1 MKEEK
6 KKNNWIVLTILGL
19 AIASGA
25 FGGGILVG
33 KNLAQSSRK
42 NIGQFANMRANGQGQ
57 PGGQQRLQNRN
68 GFRPVTGE
76 ITSADDKSISVKLQD
91 GSSKI
96 ILLSNKTQ
104 INKAE
109 TATKTD
115 LKIGEKVMIVGQENS
130 DGSIGATNI
139 QLNPIAR

>member
-6 KKNNWIVLTILGL
+6 KKNNLIVLIVLGL

-33 KNLAQSSRK
+33 KKLAQSSRK
-42 NIGQFANMRANGQGQ
+42 NIGQFANIRTNGQGQ
-57 PGGQQRLQNRN
+57 QGGQQRQLRG
-68 GFRPVTGE
+68 GFRPVSGE
-76 ITSADDKSISVKLQD
+76 IISADDKSISVKLQD

-96 ILLSNKTQ
+96 ILLSDKTQ

-115 LKIGEKVMIVGQENS
+115 LKTGEKVMIVGQENP
-130 DGSIGATNI
+130 DGSVGAISI
-139 QLNPIAR
+139 QLNPIAK